1 MRPSDGV
8 TRVHYRTD
16 TPSGKRIRWGAGD
29 VRPRELVYR
38 ARLTGAGPLVICEGE
53 KAADAVAAL
62 GCDALGVV
70 TGAPAVPD
78 AAALTDATDRDV
90 ILWPDADAVGRL
102 LMGAV
107 ADLLPGCR
115 TVDPA
120 RLTPDPPAGWD
131 AADWLPTIDP
141 LAAIDGAAPVAPSA
155 WRKAADMTD
164 LTPVPWLWHKRL
176 APGELTLMSGDPGSG
191 KSIIAVTLA
200 ALVTTGGDFP
210 DGSECERPGAV
221 AWIGHAGE
229 DSAERATV
237 PRFLAAGGDPERLDL
252 LDTRGD
258 TLDLAA
264 ACASAAATIR
274 PALAVIDSWA
284 AWNEGTDDNDG
295 GAVRARLA
303 ALQPLRDAGAAV
315 LVIAHDRKAEA
326 DNAIHRA
333 AGSVQLTAAPR
344 MALRVSDGAVKQS
357 KGNLGGYGPDL
368 GFTIAGA
375 SIEVGEHTIETARV
389 EWLPDGPTDSPTEP
403 GGAGG
408 GGHPTGRAGADV
420 LFDTVVGY
428 VMASAEPLT
437 QNQVGHGIGAHSQAK
452 RQAVARH
459 LGAAVSRG
467 DLTRVDVRRS
477 GRSRTAYQPS
487 AVAPVAPVAEPA
499 TGAQAGAP
507 VAPVAPIRG
516 TGERRLLDAGAPDG
530 DPGAGATAAARLSRE
545 ALDRVRRNCG
555 EVYKSGAADSLR
567 AGGLLV
573 SGAAVKPEGGAVKDC
588 PTCFGT
594 GQTATGAP
602 CPCRGKGGKMANGT
616 ATALQPWQEALLD
629 APDWAVWDGGKL
641 VAQRSLTPAERGRQ
655 RAIMI
660 EDAPYRERRER
671 LARVPTVLH

>member
-1 MRPSDGV
+1 M
-8 TRVHYRTD
+8 
-16 TPSGKRIRWGAGD
+16 
-29 VRPRELVYR
+29 
-38 ARLTGAGPLVICEGE
+38 
-53 KAADAVAAL
+53 
-62 GCDALGVV
+62 
-70 TGAPAVPD
+70 
-78 AAALTDATDRDV
+78 
-90 ILWPDADAVGRL
+90 LWPDADAVGRL
-102 LMGAV
+102 LMAEV
-107 ADLLPGCR
+107 AAMLQGCR

-120 RLTPDPPAGWD
+120 RLMPDPPAGWD

-141 LAAIDGAAPVAPSA
+141 IAAIEGAAPVAPSA
-155 WRKAADMTD
+155 WRKAADMAD

-200 ALVTTGGDFP
+200 ALVTTGADFP

-237 PRFLAAGGDPERLDL
+237 PRFRAAGGDPDRLYL

-264 ACASAAATIR
+264 ACASAAADLR
-274 PALAVIDSWA
+274 PVLAVIDSWA

-344 MALRVSDGAVKQS
+344 MALRVSDGSVKQT

-375 SIEVGEHTIETARV
+375 AIEVGEHTIETARV
-389 EWLPDGPTDSPTEP
+389 EWLPDGPADSQPDP
-403 GGAGG
+403 SGGSGG
-408 GGHPTGRAGADV
+408 GRPVGRAGADV

-428 VMASAEPLT
+428 VMASSEPLT
-437 QNQVGHGIGAHSQAK
+437 QNQVGQGIGAHSQAK

-467 DLTRVDVRRS
+467 DLTRVDVRRA
-477 GRSRTAYQPS
+477 GIIRTAYQPS
-487 AVAPVAPVAEPA
+487 SVAPVAHPSTDVQAASSVAS
-499 TGAQAGAP
+499 
-507 VAPVAPIRG
+507 VAPIRG
-516 TGERRLLDAGAPDG
+516 TDERRMIDAGAPDA
-530 DPGAGATAAARLSRE
+530 DPGDGATDAARL
-545 ALDRVRRNCG
+545 AL
-555 EVYKSGAADSLR
+555 EV
-567 AGGLLV
+567 AGGN
-573 SGAAVKPEGGAVKDC
+573 PEGGAAGGC

-594 GQTATGAP
+594 GHTAIGAP
-602 CPCRGKGGKMANGT
+602 CPCRGKGGTMPNGN
-616 ATALQPWQEALLD
+616 AGALQPWQEALLHD
-629 APDWAVWDGGKL
+629 GEWFRWSGFNGTLGSSKLLSIRHLSEAEKEQERAAMLADRHRRAALRAVE
-641 VAQRSLTPAERGRQ
+641 AGRVEGS
-655 RAIMI
+655 A
-660 EDAPYRERRER
+660 
-671 LARVPTVLH
+671 